1 PLMISAVADGESE
14 MVVPDTVITPPGVRV
29 CPPITNVVPPPG
41 RAVYV
46 AVPIVK
52 SGGFVMGAVG
62 ISVVVTPFTTTAVAP
77 GDREIVVP
85 ATVITPP
92 GVRAE
97 PPIKDGG
104 SSDTALA
111 VRVVDPIV
119 RTGGGAAAMVTA
131 CGSFDVVPPITIAV
145 AEGASETGVPP
156 TVITGPPG
164 DSVWVPTTTT
174 EDGPILIV
182 CDPTVPTTSA

>member
-1 PLMISAVADGESE
+1 MAAAPCDGFADPVAVAPAEAEPAAVPVFLAVDAPFVVVAGNRVSVVVILPPLMISAVADGESE

-97 PPIKDGG
+97 PPIK
-104 SSDTALA
+104 
-111 VRVVDPIV
+111 
-119 RTGGGAAAMVTA
+119 
-131 CGSFDVVPPITIAV
+131 
-145 AEGASETGVPP
+145 
-156 TVITGPPG
+156 
-164 DSVWVPTTTT
+164 
-174 EDGPILIV
+174 
-182 CDPTVPTTSA
+182 